1 MLDRTSTIYMMFDE
15 IKGNKIVYRSDY
27 TYRIGNILIYH
38 YENLKYSYSTFK
50 LSITLHTIKANK
62 TIVNNIYYL
71 INIQWNNEQSHENI
85 CILAHINRWNKV
97 YIFYISYVKR

>member
-1 MLDRTSTIYMMFDE
+1 MFDE

-71 INIQWNNEQSHENI
+71 ITFNETMNNPMKIYVYWH
-85 CILAHINRWNKV
+85 ILIDETKYTYFTFHM
-97 YIFYISYVKR
+97 